1 MENSKQAIPTW
12 KLYNR
17 PWYLKLLF
25 GIGNYFKDVGLMIWS
40 VLKAI
45 PFKIWALLLA
55 IGHGFQGLWNR
66 FKNGDWRTRMS
77 YLIMGFG
84 NFSRGP
90 KQFLVGFLYL
100 AVEVIYVL
108 ILILGGGPYLLKFGS
123 LGTETEHFDFTPD
136 GEYGLVPGDNSLK
149 ILIFSIFTIMLTI
162 FFVVMYISNTK
173 SAYKAQ
179 QTVASGKP
187 LSNFKQQINYALNDG
202 YHTTI
207 LALPVFGVLLIT
219 VLPLICNILIAFT
232 NYNYLHSPT
241 AKLFTWTGFDAFKTT
256 FTGSYGTLLWRTLGW
271 TLVWAFFATFTNF
284 FFGMF
289 LAMMINKKSIK
300 MKVFWR
306 TCFVI
311 VIAVPDFVTL
321 MMMSQFFSFAP
332 NTSTYTGAF
341 NHIVHEWFH
350 IKTENAGG
358 VNWFGG
364 EVWIAR
370 MMVIIVNLWRG
381 MPFTMLATM
390 GILMNIPAEMYESSR
405 IDGAGPVRRFISIT
419 FPYIMFVMGPQL
431 ITTFTGNINNFNV
444 IFFLTGG
451 GPFKFVSGGE
461 SYGATQLLI
470 TWLYKLTMQDTA
482 SANYNIGSVIGIL
495 TFVISAVLALIVF
508 NSSKSNKQE
517 DTFQ

>member
-1 MENSKQAIPTW
+1 MAKSKQAIPTW

-25 GIGNYFKDVGLMIWS
+25 GIGNYFKGVGLMIWG
-40 VLKAI
+40 VIKAI

-55 IGHGFQGLWNR
+55 IGHCFQGLWNR
-66 FKNGDWRTRMS
+66 FVKGDWRTKMS

-100 AVEVIYVL
+100 AVEAVYVL
-108 ILILGGGPYLLKFGS
+108 ILIFGGGPYLLKFGS
-123 LGTETEHFDFTPD
+123 LGTKVEYMDYSGDFPVKVD
-136 GEYGLVPGDNSLK
+136 GDNSLK
-149 ILIFSIFTIMLTI
+149 ILIFSVFTIMLTI

-179 QTVASGKP
+179 QTVAAGKP
-187 LSNFKQQINYALNDG
+187 LSTFKQQINYALNDG

-207 LALPVFGVLLIT
+207 LALPIFGVLIIT
-219 VLPLICNILIAFT
+219 VLPLISNILIAFT
-232 NYNYLHSPT
+232 NYNYLHKPT
-241 AKLFTWTGFDAFKTT
+241 ASLFTWTGFDAFGEM
-256 FTGSYGTLLWRTLGW
+256 FGQEFGSLLWRTLGW
-271 TLVWAFFATFTNF
+271 TLIWAFFATFTNF

-321 MMMSQFFSFAP
+321 MLMSQFFSFGA
-332 NTSTYTGAF
+332 NTATYTGAF
-341 NHIVHEWFH
+341 NHIIHEWFH

-358 VNWFGG
+358 VNWLGG
-364 EVWIAR
+364 EIWMAR
-370 MMVIIVNLWRG
+370 MMVIIINLWRG

-451 GPFKFVSGGE
+451 GPFKMGG
-461 SYGATQLLI
+461 YGGTQLLI
-470 TWLYKLTMQDTA
+470 TWLYKITMQDTS
-482 SANYNIGSVIGIL
+482 SARYNIGSVIGIF
-495 TFVISAVLALIVF
+495 TFIISAVLALIVF

>member
-1 MENSKQAIPTW
+1 MANSKQATPTW

-25 GIGNYFKDVGLMIWS
+25 GIGNYFKDVGIMIWN

-45 PFKIWALLLA
+45 PFKIWALILA

-66 FKNGDWRTRMS
+66 FVKGDWRTKMS

-84 NFSRGP
+84 NFSRSP
-90 KQFLVGFLYL
+90 KQFLIGFLYL

-108 ILILGGGPYLLKFGS
+108 ILVLGGGPYLLKFGS
-123 LGTETEHFDFTPD
+123 LGTVTEYFDYS
-136 GEYGLVPGDNSLK
+136 GEFVVKVEGDNSLK
-149 ILIFSIFTIMLTI
+149 ILIFSVFTIMLTI
-162 FFVVMYISNTK
+162 FFVAMYISNTK

-179 QTVASGKP
+179 QTVESGKP
-187 LSNFKQQINYALNDG
+187 LSGIKQQLNYALNDG
-202 YHTTI
+202 YHTTV
-207 LALPVFGVLLIT
+207 LALPIFGVLLIT
-219 VLPLICNILIAFT
+219 VLPLISNILIAFT
-232 NYNYLHSPT
+232 NYNFDNSPP
-241 AKLFTWTGFDAFKTT
+241 AKLFTWTFSAFGKT
-256 FTGSYGTLLWRTLGW
+256 FAGSYGSILWRTLGW

-321 MMMSQFFSFAP
+321 MLMSQFFSFAP
-332 NTSTYTGAF
+332 NTATYTGAF
-341 NHIVHEWFH
+341 NHIIHEWFH

-358 VNWFGG
+358 VNWLGG
-364 EVWIAR
+364 EVWMAR
-370 MMVIIVNLWRG
+370 MMVIIINLWRG

-390 GILMNIPAEMYESSR
+390 GILMNIPAELYESSR

-451 GPFKFVSGGE
+451 GPYKMGG
-461 SYGATQLLI
+461 YGATNLLI
-470 TWLYKLTMQDTA
+470 TWLFKITMQDTA
-482 SANYNIGSVIGIL
+482 SAEYNVGSVIGII
-495 TFVISAVLALIVF
+495 TFIISAVLALIVF